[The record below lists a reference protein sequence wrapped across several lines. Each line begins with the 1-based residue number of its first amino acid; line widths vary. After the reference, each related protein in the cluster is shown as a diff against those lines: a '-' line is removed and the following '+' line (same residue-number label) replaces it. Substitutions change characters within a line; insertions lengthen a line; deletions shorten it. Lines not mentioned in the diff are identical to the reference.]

1 MTDKRDTTAEDQGHT
16 TEVPREEWP
25 VWCATATAE
34 HSGRELVLRQ
44 ADRALGEVRL
54 AEGQR
59 LVAVEHETFGKSEI
73 LTIKYGSS
81 AVPVNYVIPEP
92 RTIRQHRDEAGDV
105 RQVSIVDAIGRR
117 TLVSLA

>member
-1 MTDKRDTTAEDQGHT
+1 MNDKRDTTPENQGHS

-25 VWCATATAE
+25 AWCARATAE
-34 HSGRELVLRQ
+34 HGGRELVLRQ

-73 LTIKYGSS
+73 LTIKYGSG
-81 AVPVNYVIPEP
+81 AVPVNYVISEP
-92 RTIRQHRDEAGDV
+92 RSIRQHRDEAGGV
-105 RQVSIVDAIGRR
+105 WQVSIVDAVGRS
-117 TLVSLA
+117 TFISLA